1 MNAIVMIM
9 IMTVNFYS
17 VLLWSSNHL

>member
-17 VLLWSSNHL
+17 VFLWSSNHL